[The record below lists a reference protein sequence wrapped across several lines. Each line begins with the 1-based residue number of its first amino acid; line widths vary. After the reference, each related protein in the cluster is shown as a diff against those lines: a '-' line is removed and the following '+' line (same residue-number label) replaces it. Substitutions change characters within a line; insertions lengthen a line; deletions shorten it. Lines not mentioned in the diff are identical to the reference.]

1 MLIALHVTVGSEWV
15 TGVTAAMTPNGAC
28 SITASP

>member
-1 MLIALHVTVGSEWV
+1 MLIALPVMVGSECV
-15 TGVTAAMTPNGAC
+15 TGVTAPMTPNGAC